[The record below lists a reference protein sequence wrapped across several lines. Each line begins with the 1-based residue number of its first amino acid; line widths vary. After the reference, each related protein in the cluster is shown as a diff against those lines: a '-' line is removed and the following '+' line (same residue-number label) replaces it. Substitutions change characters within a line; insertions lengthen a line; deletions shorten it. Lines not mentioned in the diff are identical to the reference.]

1 MSVNFPN
8 QNISFN
14 GPAPVGNKITNMP
27 FNLKAWQLL
36 EPYNYQLSLPGVGE
50 TQYEVMDMSVS
61 PFIAQLAK
69 MPAWY
74 QTNPLMIGLNLS
86 NNMPGYINPQQTQA
100 IAQNAQ
106 TQGYNSFMTDFNLSE
121 VDNLYVT
128 VSGIVDHLQGIL
140 KSDQLTDGQKTRLNA
155 ELEKFKATQ
164 AKIKDLKDKSHVLNL
179 ETIKK
184 QKEELIKE
192 IQTQSVEMQK
202 TVQEVQEELA
212 KEGKKLEGTEGAG
225 SAEGIGAA
233 EGVEETSDAEGESP
247 ATRKVSEKTKKAE
260 KYVMNK
266 ICQLIYEAI
275 DGPGTNYDDDDKGMK
290 NVIEQNIN
298 KDNVLEFFDTWN
310 AGPYKAKKGDL
321 ITALMD
327 DCEFGQ
333 KKEIADMLI
342 EALAERA
349 LEDGIDAEKEVAAA
363 RMATKQNWFGVS
375 STSAIVSAVKKLKN
389 KVAQGENDIRANEA
403 KKEQSAKIKADN
415 KKAAEA
421 NKAKKAKADA
431 AKKQQEAIDK
441 QTKTFIEDMKECTGN
456 KKIEKL
462 PAGVQ
467 VVKDA
472 SGNFKGFSIRIK
484 GKEYFGKDYLALSAA
499 LEKDGLVL
507 SAK

>member
-1 MSVNFPN
+1 MSIN
-8 QNISFN
+8 FN
-14 GPAPVGNKITNMP
+14 GPAPIGNRITNMP
-27 FNLKAWQLL
+27 FNLTAWQLL
-36 EPYNYQLSLPGVGE
+36 APYNYQLSLPGVGE

-61 PFIAQLAK
+61 PLVAELSK

-74 QTNPLMIGLNLS
+74 QTNPLMLGLNLS
-86 NNMPGYINPQQTQA
+86 NNMPGYIDPQQTKA
-100 IAQNAQ
+100 ISQNAQ
-106 TQGYNSFMTDFNLSE
+106 AQGYNSFMQSHAQG
-121 VDNLYVT
+121 LYET
-128 VSGIVDHLQGIL
+128 VSGIIQHLEGIL
-140 KSDQLTDGQKTRLNA
+140 KSDQLTDSQKTRLNA
-155 ELEKFKATQ
+155 ELEKFKAIQ
-164 AKIKDLKDKSHVLNL
+164 EKAKDLKDKCLVLNP
-179 ETIKK
+179 ETTK
-184 QKEELIKE
+184 QAIGELTKE
-192 IQTQSVEMQK
+192 IQTKSEEMDK
-202 TVQEVQEELA
+202 TIQEVQEELA
-212 KEGKKLEGTEGAG
+212 KEGKKLEGSNGA
-225 SAEGIGAA
+225 GAA
-233 EGVEETSDAEGESP
+233 EGAEGTGAAEGAEGVEDSEDTAP
-247 ATRKVSEKTKKAE
+247 ATRKVDKKTKNAE

-266 ICQLIYEAI
+266 ICHLIYEAI

-310 AGPYKAKKGDL
+310 AGPYKAKKGNL
-321 ITALMD
+321 IKALMD

-349 LEDGIDAEKEVAAA
+349 LADGIDVEKEVAEA
-363 RMATKQNWFGVS
+363 RMATKQNWLGIS
-375 STSAIVSAVKKLKN
+375 STSKIVTAVNNLKN
-389 KVAQGENDIRANEA
+389 KVAQGENGIRANEA

-421 NKAKKAKADA
+421 QKAKKAKADA
-431 AKKQQEAIDK
+431 EQKQQAAIDK
-441 QTKTFIEDMKECTGN
+441 QTKTFIEDMKECIGN
-456 KKIEKL
+456 DKIEKL

-507 SAK
+507 PTK

>member
-8 QNISFN
+8 FNGIYN
-14 GPAPVGNKITNMP
+14 GPAPIGNKITNMP
-27 FNLKAWQLL
+27 FNLRAWQLL
-36 EPYNYQLSLPGVGE
+36 EPYNYQLNLPGVGE

-61 PFIAQLAK
+61 PFIAQLSK

-74 QTNPLMIGLNLS
+74 QTNPLMLGINLI
-86 NNMPGYINPQQTQA
+86 NNAPGYVNPQQTQA
-100 IAQNAQ
+100 VAQDAK
-106 TQGYNSFMTDFNLSE
+106 TQGYNNFMRNYNSAV
-121 VDNLYVT
+121 VDNLIVT
-128 VSGIVDHLQGIL
+128 INSVVEQLEGIL
-140 KSDQLTDGQKTRLNA
+140 KSDQLTDSQKTRLNA
-155 ELEKFKATQ
+155 ELEKFKAIQ
-164 AKIKDLKDKSHVLNL
+164 EKVKELKEKSASMTT
-179 ETIKK
+179 EEI
-184 QKEELIKE
+184 QKETEALNKEL
-192 IQTQSVEMQK
+192 QTQSAEMQK

-212 KEGKKLEGTEGAG
+212 KEGKKLEGSEGA
-225 SAEGIGAA
+225 GAA
-233 EGVEETSDAEGESP
+233 EGAKGAEGAEGTSEEEGDSP
-247 ATRKVSEKTKKAE
+247 ATRKVSEKTKNAE

-266 ICQLIYEAI
+266 ICHLIYEAI

-290 NVIEQNIN
+290 NVIEQNIT
-298 KDNVLEFFDTWN
+298 KDNVLELFDSWN
-310 AGPYKAKKGDL
+310 AGPYKNEKGDL

-349 LEDGIDAEKEVAAA
+349 LADGIDVEKEVAAA
-363 RMATKQNWFGVS
+363 RMATKSNWFGIS
-375 STSAIVSAVKKLKN
+375 STDKIVAAVNKLKN
-389 KVAQGENDIRANEA
+389 KVAQGEKGIRANEA
-403 KKEQSAKIKADN
+403 EKEQSEKTKANN

-421 NKAKKAKADA
+421 QKAKKAKAEA
-431 AKKQQEAIDK
+431 EQKQQAAIDK

-456 KKIEKL
+456 EKIEKL

-507 SAK
+507 PTK